1 MRVLALVD
9 AVLGYLDLLARWIAG
24 GALLIMTIVLFGSS
38 VSRSVFD
45 WALVGSDEIG
55 RVLAIWTT
63 FLGAFVVVRAN
74 RHVAIDILLRL
85 VSDRWFRLLT
95 AVIGTVGGLTM
106 AYVAWHGGDL
116 AWRVFKSGQVS
127 AVLPMMK
134 VVFYLPVPIGGGL
147 MTLAFFMLA
156 AKAAAGTLERP
167 PELAPIF
174 ETGATPAAN
183 ARAPILP
190 AGDAGE

>member
-38 VSRSVFD
+38 VSRSV
-45 WALVGSDEIG
+45 
-55 RVLAIWTT
+55 
-63 FLGAFVVVRAN
+63 VVRAN
-74 RHVAIDILLRL
+74 RHGAIDILLRL